1 MPAAAVIPA
10 PVAYIKVVAV
20 KKLVVR
26 TRVRGRSRGPGA
38 AAPSSVVDFGRPFA
52 FPALSAGVDCHV
64 HPPRG
69 PAGEN
74 LLRGWRPV
82 RRSGRPRAFD
92 RAGGIRAGRSS
103 GLLAP
108 LHHPPFALVPSSS
121 PVVVAVQCFVARAC
135 LRSGGFSSKGALN
148 RVSAAAGTF
157 TLKKLE
163 CSERAVQ
170 ACIR

>member
-38 AAPSSVVDFGRPFA
+38 AAPSSVVDFGRPCA

-74 LLRGWRPV
+74 LLLFGKRQRWTTV
-82 RRSGRPRAFD
+82 
-92 RAGGIRAGRSS
+92 GGLKTCG
-103 GLLAP
+103 
-108 LHHPPFALVPSSS
+108 V
-121 PVVVAVQCFVARAC
+121 
-135 LRSGGFSSKGALN
+135 SGGRF
-148 RVSAAAGTF
+148 RT
-157 TLKKLE
+157 
-163 CSERAVQ
+163 Q
-170 ACIR
+170 M

>member
-26 TRVRGRSRGPGA
+26 IRVRGRSRGPGA
-38 AAPSSVVDFGRPFA
+38 AAPSSIVDFGRPFA
-52 FPALSAGVDCHV
+52 FPALSAGVD
-64 HPPRG
+64 
-69 PAGEN
+69 
-74 LLRGWRPV
+74 
-82 RRSGRPRAFD
+82 RRNV
-92 RAGGIRAGRSS
+92 AGRAVRSLGS
-103 GLLAP
+103 RPGGL
-108 LHHPPFALVPSSS
+108 
-121 PVVVAVQCFVARAC
+121 
-135 LRSGGFSSKGALN
+135 SSKGALN